1 MADEMPSVVVLLP
14 VFNDWPAL
22 SLLLPRVASHL
33 ASATSQF
40 GILIVDDCS
49 TVDPG
54 ESAPEHTARGA
65 DWVRIVRL
73 RRNLGHQRAI
83 AVGLS
88 YIDEHV
94 PCDAVIVMDADG
106 EDRPDDL
113 PSLLSQFQREGR
125 GKIVFAARRRR
136 AEGLLFVV
144 FYRLY
149 QIFHR
154 ILTGGG
160 VRIGNFSVIPRRQV
174 SSLVTV
180 SALWIHYAAAAVRS
194 RQPMCLVPTER
205 GRRLDGRTHMDFVSL
220 VVHGLSAISV
230 YSDVVFTR
238 LVMAASA
245 LTAVSLAAMAAV
257 LGVRLL
263 TTLAIPGWAT
273 YSTGLLLI
281 VLLQSVMFVVSL
293 TFLMLGSRHHA
304 TVLPCRD
311 YKYYVADVR
320 PRATSAQPHL

>member
-1 MADEMPSVVVLLP
+1 MANGGLSVVVLLP
-14 VFNDWPAL
+14 VFNDWRAL
-22 SLLLPRVASHL
+22 SLLLPNVASHL
-33 ASATSQF
+33 AAATSHF

-49 TVDPG
+49 TEYSVDVP
-54 ESAPEHTARGA
+54 AEHTAPGA
-65 DWVRIVRL
+65 DWVRIVQL

-106 EDRPDDL
+106 EDRPEDL
-113 PSLLSQFQREGR
+113 SFLLDRFQHEGR
-125 GKIVFAARRRR
+125 RRIVFAGRQRR

-149 QIFHR
+149 QVLHR
-154 ILTGGG
+154 LLTGGG
-160 VRIGNFSVIPRRQV
+160 VRIGNFSVIPSRQV

-194 RQPMCLVPTER
+194 RQPLCVVQTQR
-205 GRRLDGRTHMDFVSL
+205 GRRLDGRTHMGFVSL

-238 LVMAASA
+238 LIMAASA

-257 LGVRLL
+257 LGVRVL
-263 TTLAIPGWAT
+263 TSLAIPGWAT

-293 TFLMLGSRHHA
+293 TFLMLGTRHHA

>member
-1 MADEMPSVVVLLP
+1 MSKAGPSVVVLLP
-14 VFNDWPAL
+14 VLNDWHAL
-22 SLLLPRVASHL
+22 SLLLPHVASHL
-33 ASATSQF
+33 AADTSHF

-49 TVDPG
+49 TV
-54 ESAPEHTARGA
+54 ESSELSPEHHAPGA
-65 DWVRIVRL
+65 EWVRVVHL

-113 PSLLSQFQREGR
+113 PSLVRRFEQEGR
-125 GKIVFAARRRR
+125 TRMVFAERRRR
-136 AEGLLFVV
+136 AEGPVFVV
-144 FYRLY
+144 GYHLYRLL
-149 QIFHR
+149 HR
-154 ILTGGG
+154 ILTGGTIR
-160 VRIGNFSVIPRRQV
+160 VGNFSVIPRRQV

-180 SALWIHYAAAAVRS
+180 SSLWIHYAAAAVRS
-194 RQPMCLVPTER
+194 RQPMCMVPTAR

-230 YSDVVFTR
+230 YSDLVFTR
-238 LVMAASA
+238 LVVAASV
-245 LTAVSLAAMAAV
+245 LTAASLAAMAAV

-273 YSTGLLLI
+273 YSTGLLLVI
-281 VLLQSVMFVVSL
+281 LLQSVMFVVSL

-311 YKYYVADVR
+311 YRYYVADVR
-320 PRATSAQPHL
+320 PLATSVQPCS